1 MSTDTN
7 SNLTGQPPAV
17 TYEQL
22 REWERLADDIDAALK
37 MGGEQGMEL
46 LIGLMADWCVIAD
59 EVNTALQTCCELA
72 SRGLRDEAIHWH
84 APGFFDI
91 AERLMPDRPG
101 WDEWAA
107 ALTEREIILP
117 AVDIDL
123 KMQVDSIFEDLQA
136 INIETGHT
144 LADEVSGL
152 LRNMLIRG
160 LLGERLTILQRLQAV
175 DPGVPNWNAMMRP
188 YRTRRAEEIRR
199 EVDAL
204 VAKAD
209 CSGLCRLHS
218 EVSSQ
223 NWDGDLPVE
232 VTTTLEAATQW
243 RAARAHFREMRHHAT
258 ELRVRCQ
265 EGRAEPTGSPRYRD
279 AVGKARGHRE
289 TVAGLVEQIQ
299 AAIAGSKQC
308 RQVGEIVDKAGVEHA
323 VHKLN
328 QACKE
333 HLNWLKA
340 QDDFERWIRIFAE
353 LDDTTAELLRKKPK
367 NIRLLNLDE
376 DRQAVKKW
384 LRKTSD
390 HLLNA
395 RKICRRAGDLVPE
408 STVSIIEQ
416 LVQAEQISQK
426 DLEDARRRIFW
437 VILGVTGAIL
447 VAVVLVVVG
456 LLLSSPGG

>member
-22 REWERLADDIDAALK
+22 REWERLADDIYAALK

-46 LIGLMADWCVIAD
+46 LIGLIADWCVIAD
-59 EVNTALQTCCELA
+59 EVNTAFQTCCEFA

-101 WDEWAA
+101 WDDWAA

-123 KMQVDSIFEDLQA
+123 KMQVDAIFEDLQA

-152 LRNMLIRG
+152 RRNMLIRG
-160 LLGERLTILQRLQAV
+160 RLGERLTILQRLQAV

-188 YRTRRAEEIRR
+188 YRTRRADEIRR

-218 EVSSQ
+218 EVAGQ
-223 NWDGDLPVE
+223 NWDGDLPIE
-232 VTTTLEAATQW
+232 LTSTLEAATHW
-243 RAARAHFREMRHHAT
+243 RAALGHYKNIRHQTT

-265 EGRAEPTGSPRYRD
+265 EGQAEPTGTPRYGNAVAKAREHRE
-279 AVGKARGHRE
+279 AIKGLYQQVQTAVSGTKQCRRISEIVGKAGI
-289 TVAGLVEQIQ
+289 EQALHELDQ
-299 AAIAGSKQC
+299 S
-308 RQVGEIVDKAGVEHA
+308 
-323 VHKLN
+323 
-328 QACKE
+328 CKD
-333 HLNWLKA
+333 HLNWLTA
-340 QDDFERWIRIFAE
+340 QDRYEQRRSAFLD
-353 LDDTTAELLRKKPK
+353 LDDQTASLLSKKPK
-367 NIRLLNLDE
+367 SGGFNFE
-376 DRQAVKKW
+376 EYKSAAKKW
-384 LRKTSD
+384 QKKTRD
-390 HLLNA
+390 HLLRA
-395 RKICRRAGDLVPE
+395 RQLCRRAGDLVPPATDALI
-408 STVSIIEQ
+408 SQ
-416 LVQAEQISQK
+416 LEQAEQQIEL
-426 DLEDARRRIFW
+426 DLANVRRKETFLFLGIIGGI
-437 VILGVTGAIL
+437 VIIVIVFVAAIL
-447 VAVVLVVVG
+447 
-456 LLLSSPGG
+456 LSNAGS